1 MSTGTETYV
10 DKDTKV
16 YQDYENIYLRY
27 LGAHS
32 IVIMISDEDIKSPEV
47 LKAIDR
53 LDQQVSDIP
62 GVVET
67 LHIADAVKTAN
78 YMQTGKM
85 QVPENRNDIVVPE
98 NGETD
103 LLLPDNTH
111 TLFLIQTSGNTPDV
125 RLEKILG
132 ETEKSVLYADFP
144 PATSVVVTGEEA
156 FSIEMQNAIR
166 QAMPPLIGASALLI
180 IIALY
185 LTFRGVRWRV
195 LPIFIVGI
203 GIIYTFGAMGYIGIP
218 MTMVSMAA
226 FPILIGLGID
236 YMIQFHNRLEEE
248 FSSQDSEKAA
258 VVETVKHTA
267 PAILTA
273 YSISALGFVSLLTS
287 SVPMIR
293 DFGKMLFIGTFLC
306 YIAAQFI
313 GVPAIYLL
321 ARKHK
326 KRLSGASEG
335 NDTNSNSGKPT
346 VIERLLD
353 KTTVFTVNHPVPILI
368 IAGMLCIFGLY
379 ADQSVPVQ
387 TDEKEFVPQDMDAL
401 IHIDNFYKITERG
414 ESVYLVIQTG
424 DNTDPG
430 LIRWMDSFSEYIVD
444 SHSNVYGSTSIVSAV
459 KSLNSGSIPD
469 TNSEIAKIYDTIP
482 QNQKASYLHGNNLL
496 MMELSVNNDLDGEG
510 LGNLID
516 YIQEDIAWY
525 QSPPDTEITITG
537 SNVVFTAIIGALTT
551 GRLLMTLLGVIMIF
565 IGLLFVYRDWLKALV
580 PVVTM
585 FMVIGWAGGVMY
597 YSGLS
602 YSPMTATLGAM
613 ILGIGTE
620 YAIHIME
627 RYYEEK
633 EKGATSIEAMRQA
646 STKIGSAIVT
656 SGLTT
661 IFGFSALIVSP
672 FLINQNFGLIT
683 VMIVFLALISSFF
696 VFPATLILLEKIRDR
711 RKGSHD
717 I

>member
-1 MSTGTETYV
+1 M
-10 DKDTKV
+10 K
-16 YQDYENIYLRY
+16 
-27 LGAHS
+27 
-32 IVIMISDEDIKSPEV
+32 
-47 LKAIDR
+47 
-53 LDQQVSDIP
+53 
-62 GVVET
+62 
-67 LHIADAVKTAN
+67 
-78 YMQTGKM
+78 
-85 QVPENRNDIVVPE
+85 
-98 NGETD
+98 
-103 LLLPDNTH
+103 
-111 TLFLIQTSGNTPDV
+111 
-125 RLEKILG
+125 
-132 ETEKSVLYADFP
+132 
-144 PATSVVVTGEEA
+144 
-156 FSIEMQNAIR
+156 NAIR
-166 QAMPPLIGASALLI
+166 QAMPPLIGASAILI

-185 LTFRGVRWRV
+185 MTFGGVRWRV
-195 LPIFIVGI
+195 LPIFIVGV

-226 FPILIGLGID
+226 FPILIGMGID
-236 YMIQFHNRLEEE
+236 YTIQFHNRLEEE
-248 FSSQDSEKAA
+248 LSSQDSEKDA
-258 VVETVKHTA
+258 VIETVKHTA
-267 PAILTA
+267 PAILIA

-306 YIAAQFI
+306 YIAAQFV
-313 GVPAIYLL
+313 GVPVIHIL
-321 ARKHK
+321 ARKYK
-326 KRLSGASEG
+326 KKSFG
-335 NDTNSNSGKPT
+335 NSPFDDKTNTKPQKPT
-346 VIERLLD
+346 MIERFLD
-353 KTTVFTVNHPVPILI
+353 KTTVFTLNHPVPILI
-368 IAGMLCIFGLY
+368 IAATLCVFGLY

-387 TDEKEFVPQDMDAL
+387 TDEKEFVPQDMEAL

-424 DNTDPG
+424 DNTNPE
-430 LIRWMDSFSEYIVD
+430 LIKWMDSFSDYIVD
-444 SHSNVYGSTSIVSAV
+444 SRSHVYGSRSIVSAV

-510 LGNLID
+510 LGNLIGHLE
-516 YIQEDIAWY
+516 EDIAWY

-537 SNVVFTAIIGALTT
+537 NNVVFTAIIDALTT
-551 GRLLMTLLGVIMIF
+551 GRFAMTLLGVFMIF
-565 IGLLFVYRDWLKALV
+565 IGLLFVYKDWLKALV

-585 FMVIGWAGGVMY
+585 FMVIGWAGGAMY

-633 EKGATSIEAMRQA
+633 EKGATSFEAMREA

-661 IFGFSALIVSP
+661 VFGFSALIVSP
-672 FLINQNFGLIT
+672 FLINQNFGMIT
-683 VMIVFLALISSFF
+683 VLIVLLALVSSFF
-696 VFPATLILLEKIRDR
+696 VFPATMILLENIRDK
-711 RKGSHD
+711 RKGSLD
-717 I
+717 L